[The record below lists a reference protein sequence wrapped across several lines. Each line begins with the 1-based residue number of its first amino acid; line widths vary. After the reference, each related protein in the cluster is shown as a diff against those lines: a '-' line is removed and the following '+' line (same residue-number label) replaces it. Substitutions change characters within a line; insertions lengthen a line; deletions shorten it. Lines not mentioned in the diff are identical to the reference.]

1 MIKLNEKQKSS
12 SKLSTIIK
20 HRCKI
25 NSYYYYI
32 QIFIDAFVNTEKI
45 TFLIKSKREEERKSI
60 LYKRTFNY
68 NDIINYNKNFKNFSS
83 LEDIFINIAQ
93 SIEENKYIINNNLK
107 CISLIIRIYIK
118 QLKKYVNICI
128 NLNEHKNLHPL
139 SMSKGKEKELKKIMM
154 GIQNEEE
161 LSYAILDIR
170 ERLKNL
176 EMNQTI
182 INNNIINDNNNNNVL
197 NNYKN
202 KDLGYVKNYYYQ
214 PILTNSTL
222 IDNINSNVGF
232 NNSNNIRKTNT
243 KISPNSNRNN
253 FINNNKDEHNTN
265 IISISPNKTDS
276 NYFKGSSNNLFPKN
290 IKINN
295 KQKITGVN
303 ELIKKINNLETST
316 NSKGNNN
323 KINYKLNPI
332 DSNKYQ
338 YKNNYISNFKN
349 NTNYKKKYLNKSV
362 EISKKNNDSEQNN
375 ISQISQIDKSHI
387 KILFNNFNK
396 DKNMNGSK
404 IIDENNNS
412 NNDLINNNT
421 IKKTKTKNKN
431 KEKNNLNK
439 FVNKSKSIDYKE
451 QDNNNIHDS
460 GIENQINK
468 INIVNDEV
476 PIINQENNYDKFIT
490 KNKTIKDNE
499 KNVKK
504 KKKSKNKSKKVS
516 YNNDFNNNNINNI
529 NEQEN
534 GYSNNNINNNI
545 NTIIEDSSEKENPN
559 VKKLITK
566 KNSNEIKIPKNTEYT
581 DINPNNK
588 TNKTKKYSSA
598 IKERNPKQNIN
609 FNMNNNNSINSNSSL
624 SSKPIIKHNVNKSIS
639 SSMSNVKIKPPKK
652 VPIYPPEKLSQL
664 INSNIVFRKIELN
677 LLKNKLS
684 NNNKNIDIYFQLL
697 YRASRDGDNDTI
709 IKKLTLG
716 YDDVMTLFY
725 TNEGARFGIYIKR
738 KKNHYIKAKDRGEKP
753 GTSFIIGFNNL
764 VIYDIFKNKNGKG
777 DYNKVLCFGCLD
789 DTCTNGTK
797 WMIYT
802 PQNNFLNTK
811 CIMGNGE
818 SLFKDFEVEQIVGP
832 NEYTIKEVEIFS
844 VEFEEK
850 DDSDS

>member
-1 MIKLNEKQKSS
+1 MIQFNEKQKTS

-25 NSYYYYI
+25 NSNYYYI
-32 QIFIDAFVNTEKI
+32 QIFVDAFVNSEKI

-68 NDIINYNKNFKNFSS
+68 NDIINYNKNFRIFSS

-93 SIEENKYIINNNLK
+93 SIEENKYIINKNLK

-139 SMSKGKEKELKKIMM
+139 SMNKGKEKELKKIMM

-176 EMNQTI
+176 EMNQSI
-182 INNNIINDNNNNNVL
+182 INNNIMNENNNVS
-197 NNYKN
+197 NIYKN

-214 PILTNSTL
+214 PLLTNSTL

-232 NNSNNIRKTNT
+232 NNSNNIKKAKTR
-243 KISPNSNRNN
+243 ISPNNSNIYNL
-253 FINNNKDEHNTN
+253 INNNKDEHNTN
-265 IISISPNKTDS
+265 IIKISPNKTES
-276 NYFKGSSNNLFPKN
+276 NNFKGSENNLFPKN
-290 IKINN
+290 IKVNH

-303 ELIKKINNLETST
+303 ELIRKINDLESLK
-316 NSKGNNN
+316 NSKDNNN
-323 KINYKLNPI
+323 TTNYKLNSI
-332 DSNKYQ
+332 DSNRYK
-338 YKNNYISNFKN
+338 YKNNYISNIQN
-349 NTNYKKKYLNKSV
+349 NTNYKKDYFNKSV

-375 ISQISQIDKSHI
+375 NSRISQIDKSHI

-404 IIDENNNS
+404 IVDENNN
-412 NNDLINNNT
+412 NNYIMNNNF
-421 IKKTKTKNKN
+421 KKS
-431 KEKNNLNK
+431 KEKNNLKK

-451 QDNNNIHDS
+451 QDNNNNIYDS
-460 GIENQINK
+460 GIKNQINN
-468 INIVNDEV
+468 INIIKDEV
-476 PIINQENNYDKFIT
+476 PIINQENNYNKFIT
-490 KNKTIKDNE
+490 KNKIVKDNE
-499 KNVKK
+499 KNIKK
-504 KKKSKNKSKKVS
+504 KKKSINKSKKVS
-516 YNNDFNNNNINNI
+516 YNNDFNDNNINNI

-534 GYSNNNINNNI
+534 GYSNNNINNN
-545 NTIIEDSSEKENPN
+545 TIIEDSSEKENPN
-559 VKKLITK
+559 AKKVII
-566 KNSNEIKIPKNTEYT
+566 KNSSNEIKNSQNIDVSPK
-581 DINPNNK
+581 
-588 TNKTKKYSSA
+588 NKTKKYSSA
-598 IKERNPKQNIN
+598 VKERNTKRSIN
-609 FNMNNNNSINSNSSL
+609 FNMNNNNSINSISSL
-624 SSKPIIKHNVNKSIS
+624 SSKPIIKQNVNKSIS

-652 VPIYPPEKLSQL
+652 VPIYPPEKLGKY
-664 INSNIVFRKIELN
+664 INSNIIFRKVELN

-684 NNNKNIDIYFQLL
+684 NNNKKIDIYFQLL
-697 YRASRDGDNDTI
+697 YRATRDGDNDTI

-802 PQNNFLNTK
+802 PQNNFLNQR
-811 CIMGNGE
+811 CVMGNGE
-818 SLFKDFEVEQIVGP
+818 SLFRDYEVEQIVGP

-844 VEFEEK
+844 VEFEEIE
-850 DDSDS
+850 DSDS

>member
-1 MIKLNEKQKSS
+1 MIQFNEKQKTS

-25 NSYYYYI
+25 NSNYYYI
-32 QIFIDAFVNTEKI
+32 QIFVDAFVNSEKI

-68 NDIINYNKNFKNFSS
+68 NDIINYNKYFRNFSS

-93 SIEENKYIINNNLK
+93 SIEENKYIINKNLK

-139 SMSKGKEKELKKIMM
+139 SMNKGKEKELKKIMM

-176 EMNQTI
+176 EMNQSI
-182 INNNIINDNNNNNVL
+182 INNNIMNENNNVS
-197 NNYKN
+197 NIYKN
-202 KDLGYVKNYYYQ
+202 KDIGYVKNYYYQ
-214 PILTNSTL
+214 PLLTNSTL

-232 NNSNNIRKTNT
+232 NNSNNIKKAKTR
-243 KISPNSNRNN
+243 ISPNNSNIYNL
-253 FINNNKDEHNTN
+253 INNNKDERNTN
-265 IISISPNKTDS
+265 IIKISPNKTES
-276 NYFKGSSNNLFPKN
+276 NNFKGSENNLFPKN
-290 IKINN
+290 IKVNH

-303 ELIKKINNLETST
+303 ELIRKINDLESLK
-316 NSKGNNN
+316 NSKDNNN
-323 KINYKLNPI
+323 TTNYKLNSI
-332 DSNKYQ
+332 DSNRYK
-338 YKNNYISNFKN
+338 YKNNYISNIQN
-349 NTNYKKKYLNKSV
+349 NTNYKKDYFNKSV

-375 ISQISQIDKSHI
+375 NSRISQIDKSHI

-404 IIDENNNS
+404 IVDENNN
-412 NNDLINNNT
+412 NNYIMNNNF
-421 IKKTKTKNKN
+421 KKS
-431 KEKNNLNK
+431 KEKNNLKK

-451 QDNNNIHDS
+451 QDNNNNIYDS
-460 GIENQINK
+460 GIKNQINN
-468 INIVNDEV
+468 INIIKDEV
-476 PIINQENNYDKFIT
+476 PIINQENNYNKFIT
-490 KNKTIKDNE
+490 KNKIVKDNE
-499 KNVKK
+499 KNIKK
-504 KKKSKNKSKKVS
+504 KKKSINKSKKVS
-516 YNNDFNNNNINNI
+516 YNNDFNDNNINNI

-534 GYSNNNINNNI
+534 GYSNNNINNN
-545 NTIIEDSSEKENPN
+545 TIIEDSSEKENPN
-559 VKKLITK
+559 AKKVII
-566 KNSNEIKIPKNTEYT
+566 KNSSNEIKNSQNIDVSPK
-581 DINPNNK
+581 
-588 TNKTKKYSSA
+588 NKTKKYSSA
-598 IKERNPKQNIN
+598 VKERNTKRSIN
-609 FNMNNNNSINSNSSL
+609 FNMNNNNSINSISSL
-624 SSKPIIKHNVNKSIS
+624 SSKPIIKQNVNKSIS

-652 VPIYPPEKLSQL
+652 VPIYPPEKLGKY
-664 INSNIVFRKIELN
+664 INSNIIFRKVELN

-684 NNNKNIDIYFQLL
+684 NNNKKIDIYFQLL
-697 YRASRDGDNDTI
+697 YRATRDGDNDTI

-802 PQNNFLNTK
+802 PQNNFLNQR
-811 CIMGNGE
+811 CVMGNGE
-818 SLFKDFEVEQIVGP
+818 SLFRDYEVEQIVGP

-844 VEFEEK
+844 VEFEEIE
-850 DDSDS
+850 DSDS

>member
-1 MIKLNEKQKSS
+1 MINEKQKSS

-45 TFLIKSKREEERKSI
+45 TFLIKSKREEERKAI

-68 NDIINYNKNFKNFSS
+68 NDIINYNKNFRNFSS

-139 SMSKGKEKELKKIMM
+139 SMNKGKEKELKKIMM

-176 EMNQTI
+176 EMSQSI
-182 INNNIINDNNNNNVL
+182 INNNVMNDNNNVS

-222 IDNINSNVGF
+222 IDNINSNVMF
-232 NNSNNIRKTNT
+232 NNSNNIKKANT
-243 KISPNSNRNN
+243 KISPNSNRYNN
-253 FINNNKDEHNTN
+253 IINNNKDEHSTN
-265 IISISPNKTDS
+265 IIRISPNKTE
-276 NYFKGSSNNLFPKN
+276 SSNNLFPKN
-290 IKINN
+290 IKINH

-303 ELIKKINNLETST
+303 ELIKKINDLESSKKTKDNNNKT
-316 NSKGNNN
+316 NSK
-323 KINYKLNPI
+323 LNSI
-332 DSNKYQ
+332 DSNRYK
-338 YKNNYISNFKN
+338 YKNNYISNFQN
-349 NTNYKKKYLNKSV
+349 NTNYKKQYLNKSV

-375 ISQISQIDKSHI
+375 ISQKSQIDKSHI
-387 KILFNNFNK
+387 KILFKNFNK

-404 IIDENNNS
+404 IVDENNNDNNN
-412 NNDLINNNT
+412 NNDFIINNT
-421 IKKTKTKNKN
+421 IKKTKSKNKN
-431 KEKNNLNK
+431 KEKNNLMK

-451 QDNNNIHDS
+451 QDNHNDIYDS
-460 GIENQINK
+460 GLKNNQINN
-468 INIVNDEV
+468 INIINDEV
-476 PIINQENNYDKFIT
+476 PIINQENNYNKFLT
-490 KNKTIKDNE
+490 KNKTEKNNE
-499 KNVKK
+499 NNVKK
-504 KKKSKNKSKKVS
+504 KKKSLNKSKKAPHD
-516 YNNDFNNNNINNI
+516 NDFHDNNINNI

-534 GYSNNNINNNI
+534 GYNNNINNNII

-566 KNSNEIKIPKNTEYT
+566 KNSNEIKIPKNPENI
-581 DINPNNK
+581 DINQNNNK
-588 TNKTKKYSSA
+588 NKSKKYSSV
-598 IKERNPKQNIN
+598 IKERNSKRNIN
-609 FNMNNNNSINSNSSL
+609 FNINNNISINSNSSL
-624 SSKPIIKHNVNKSIS
+624 SSKPIIKHNVNRSIS

-652 VPIYPPEKLSQL
+652 VPIYPPEKLSKL
-664 INSNIVFRKIELN
+664 INSNIIFRKIELN

-684 NNNKNIDIYFQLL
+684 NDNKQTDIYFQLL
-697 YRASRDGDNDTI
+697 YRATRDGDNDTI

-764 VIYDIFKNKNGKG
+764 IIYDIFKNKNGKG

-789 DTCTNGTK
+789 DICTNGTK

-802 PQNNFLNTK
+802 PQNNFLNQR
-811 CIMGNGE
+811 CVMGNGE

-844 VEFEEK
+844 VEFEEN
-850 DDSDS
+850 DNSDS